1 MFLKKLS
8 DKEAIA
14 FLSIAERLVLTDGVI
29 DQFEASI
36 IEGFKLEMNVTNKPE
51 KLLWAE
57 AIKILEKAS
66 NTIKR
71 SVVVEL
77 LSACFVN
84 DDFDQKQ
91 VELVSE
97 VQASF
102 GIPNEFIDE
111 ASAWVRNIMQ
121 LTEKGFNLIEGL

>member
-14 FLSIAERLVLTDGVI
+14 FLSLAENIVLTDGEI
-29 DQFEASI
+29 DQFEDSI
-36 IEGFKLEMNVTNKPE
+36 MEGFKFEMNVTTEPE
-51 KLLWAE
+51 KLPWAE
-57 AIKILEKAS
+57 AVGIFETAS

-77 LSACFVN
+77 LSACFAN
-84 DDFDQKQ
+84 NDFDKKQ
-91 VELVSE
+91 VGLVSE

-102 GIPNEFIDE
+102 GIPKEFIEE
-111 ASAWVRNIMQ
+111 ASSWVRDIME
-121 LTEKGFNLIEGL
+121 LTEKGFNLVEGM

>member
-8 DKEAIA
+8 DKEAVA
-14 FLSIAERLVLTDGVI
+14 FLSLAEKLVLTDEEI

-36 IEGFKLEMNVTNKPE
+36 MEGFKSEMNVTSEPE
-51 KLLWAE
+51 KLPWAE
-57 AIKILEKAS
+57 AIEVFNTSS

-71 SVVVEL
+71 AVVVEL

-84 DDFDQKQ
+84 NDFDQKQ

-102 GIPNEFIDE
+102 GIPKEFIDE
-111 ASAWVRNIMQ
+111 ASAWVRNIME
-121 LTEKGFNLIEGL
+121 LTEKGFNLVEGM